1 MLTQL
6 TFRLVNLF
14 LLMSLFLGG
23 CSDERMP
30 EKSVVRPVKA
40 MIVGD
45 VNQLTS
51 RAFPG
56 RAKATREVDLAFRV
70 AGPLITRPVNVGDE
84 VEEGDVVARIDPR
97 DFEVA
102 LRNAQGQ
109 LQEAKA
115 ALIRAESDYA
125 RLTRIYKQ
133 DPGATSE
140 TAIDQA
146 RQNRDGAR
154 ANVTSLEA
162 SVASAKD
169 QLSYTY
175 LKAPFSGTV
184 VATYV
189 QNFENVRAR
198 EAIIRLVD
206 RSKIEMIVNIP
217 ETLISLASEIRNI
230 RVTFDPFPD
239 REIPAKIKEIGKE
252 ASETTRTYPVT
263 LIMDQPADIKIL
275 PGMAGKS
282 TADPPSDSAEAAA
295 IEIPVA
301 ATFSPSGSDKTFVW
315 VIDKQT
321 MRVNQKEV
329 STGEL
334 TAHGIRIVSGLAPG
348 ALIATAGVNYL
359 HEGQQVRILQD

>member
-1 MLTQL
+1 MMTKL
-6 TFRLVNLF
+6 TFGLVNL
-14 LLMSLFLGG
+14 LLLIPLFLGG
-23 CSDERMP
+23 CGGDPMP
-30 EKSVVRPVKA
+30 EKSAVRPVKA
-40 MIVGD
+40 LIVGD
-45 VNQLTS
+45 VTQITS
-51 RAFPG
+51 RTFPG

-70 AGPLITRPVNVGDE
+70 AGPLITRPVDVGDE
-84 VEEGDVVARIDPR
+84 VEEGHMVARVDPR

-109 LQEAKA
+109 LAEAKA
-115 ALIRAESDYA
+115 ASTRAESDFA

-140 TAIDQA
+140 AAIDQA

-154 ANVTSLEA
+154 ASVTSLEA

-189 QNFENVRAR
+189 ENFENVRAKQ
-198 EAIIRLVD
+198 AIIRMVD
-206 RSKIEMIVNIP
+206 HSQIEMIVNIP
-217 ETLISLASEIRNI
+217 ETLISLTPGVKNI

-239 REIPAKIKEIGKE
+239 HQIPAKVKEIGKE

-275 PGMAGKS
+275 PGMAGS
-282 TADPPSDSAEAAA
+282 ATGEPPTEATDAAA
-295 IEIPVA
+295 VEIPVA
-301 ATFSPSGSDKTFVW
+301 ATFSPAGSDKTFVW
-315 VIDKQT
+315 VIDKQSKK
-321 MRVNQKEV
+321 VSQKEV

-334 TAHGIRIVSGLAPG
+334 TAHGIMIISGLEPDD
-348 ALIATAGVNYL
+348 LIATAGVNYL
-359 HEGQQVRILQD
+359 REGQQVRILQD